1 MRGKREVGRSSSAK
15 RSNELLGALLAAI
28 VVAGVV
34 SAGCASSPEA
44 PDDAATQ
51 GAASGE
57 EAGEAEP
64 AGEQL
69 EIPLERGSTEGDA
82 EIDELV
88 ETLGGAVERAMSGL
102 SDRKFPPYFISFL
115 ATEIRRNSVSASFG
129 AVERAR
135 DSHRR
140 ILDTDVRIGS
150 YQLDNTHKMRG
161 QMRRRHQSSH
171 STGFPLE
178 SGPPSAKS
186 LWKAT
191 ENQYRSA
198 EERYKKVRANESIT
212 VESEIESGDFTER
225 DPVKHFEE
233 TEQLKADLEAWKKR
247 ARTLSDVFSDYDVLE
262 VGNVRFR
269 EEVQTR
275 YLADAEGSRVRKVR
289 HTARVSWFAM
299 TTADDGMKLRLY
311 NSVEAFDPDD
321 LPPVEKL
328 ESRIRTLA
336 GRLVELREAPRA
348 EPFVGPAIL
357 EGEAAGVFFHE
368 ALGHRV
374 EGHRQIDE
382 SEGQTFREKVG
393 EQVLPRF
400 LDVYDDPR
408 LVRLGE
414 TPLMGHYRI
423 DDEAVPSQRATI
435 VEGGILKGFL
445 MARQPF
451 GEFQRSNGHGRR
463 QAGKRIVARQGN
475 LIAHPRETVSR
486 SELKEKLLDEI
497 EKQDKPYG
505 LRFVRVQGGF
515 TLTQRFFPQSFRV
528 LPLLVYRVY
537 PDGEEELVRG
547 VTLEGTPLTALSN
560 IAAAA
565 DDVEVFNGMC
575 GAESGRVP
583 VSSVSP
589 TLLVDR
595 METARSQKGSERPP
609 ILPPPSTEKGEDD
622 GDE

>member
-1 MRGKREVGRSSSAK
+1 MDPSTLPNRSMHPW
-15 RSNELLGALLAAI
+15 AAML
-28 VVAGVV
+28 AGVV
-34 SAGCASSPEA
+34 AAGLVATGCASSPET
-44 PDDAATQ
+44 PDDSAAE
-51 GAASGE
+51 GAEANDGADDSEPPGE
-57 EAGEAEP
+57 RVD
-64 AGEQL
+64 L
-69 EIPLERGSTEGDA
+69 PLEQGMVEGDA
-82 EIDELV
+82 DIDDLV
-88 ETLGGAVERAMSGL
+88 ETLGGAVERAMEGL
-102 SDRKFPPYFISFL
+102 ADRQFPPYFISYL
-115 ATEIRRNSVSASFG
+115 VTELERQTVSASFG
-129 AVERAR
+129 AIERAE
-135 DSHRR
+135 DTHRR

-150 YQLDNTHKMRG
+150 YKLDNTHRLRG
-161 QMRRRHQSSH
+161 QMRRRHQGSH
-171 STGFPLE
+171 STGFPLDA
-178 SGPPSAKS
+178 GRPAKRS

-198 EERYKKVRANESIT
+198 EERYKKVRANKSIT
-212 VESEIESGDFTER
+212 VPSEIESGDFTER
-225 DPVKHFEE
+225 EPVEHFEQ
-233 TEQLKADLEAWKKR
+233 TEQLQADFEAWKKR
-247 ARTLSDVFSDYDVLE
+247 AQKLSDIFSDYDVLE
-262 VGNVRFR
+262 VGNVRFQ

-299 TTADDGMKLRLY
+299 TTAEDGMKLRLY
-311 NSVEAFDPDD
+311 DSVDAFDPDN
-321 LPPVEKL
+321 LPPIEKL
-328 ESRIRTLA
+328 ESRIRKLA
-336 GRLVELREAPRA
+336 ERLVDLREAPRA

-374 EGHRQIDE
+374 EGHRQTDE

-408 LVRLGE
+408 LIRLGDV
-414 TPLMGHYRI
+414 PLMGHYRI
-423 DDEAVPSQRATI
+423 DDEAVPGQRATI

-451 GEFQRSNGHGRR
+451 GDFQESNGHGRR
-463 QAGKRIVARQGN
+463 QAGKRIVARQAN
-475 LIAHPRETVSR
+475 LVAHPRETVSR
-486 SELKEKLLDEI
+486 SRLKEKLIEEI
-497 EKQDKPYG
+497 KKQDKPYG

-537 PDGEEELVRG
+537 PDGEEKLVRG

-609 ILPPPSTEKGEDD
+609 ILSPPKMKGEDD
-622 GDE
+622 GDD